1 MESIEVKKE
10 RPGEA
15 STDSVALKEK
25 MRRRR
30 YARLVVDMT
39 YFDAS
44 RGGRC
49 EYYFSVKKGKRGLM
63 DGRHLLEAP
72 SRGIRVTLAHHHPRL
87 GDQPRGDD

>member
-15 STDSVALKEK
+15 STNSVALKEK

-39 YFDAS
+39 CFDAS

-49 EYYFSVKKGKRGLM
+49 EYYFSVNREEGV
-63 DGRHLLEAP
+63 DGWLPPSGGTEPWHQGDPGSSSSEAWT
-72 SRGIRVTLAHHHPRL
+72 SATGR
-87 GDQPRGDD
+87 

>member
-44 RGGRC
+44 RGGRR
-49 EYYFSVKKGKRGLM
+49 EYYFSVNREKGG
-63 DGRHLLEAP
+63 
-72 SRGIRVTLAHHHPRL
+72 
-87 GDQPRGDD
+87 